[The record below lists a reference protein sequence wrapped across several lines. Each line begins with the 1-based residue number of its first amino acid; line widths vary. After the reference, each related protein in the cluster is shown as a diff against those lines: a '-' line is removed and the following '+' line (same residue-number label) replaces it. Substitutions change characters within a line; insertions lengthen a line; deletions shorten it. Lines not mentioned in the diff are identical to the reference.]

1 MRVNSNVGRGYGSRR
16 LWWWLTRIFS
26 AVCRK
31 LATPCAN
38 RWGCGSVLHIDLP
51 LLLILLA
58 LTAFGLVVL
67 YSASGQASHYM
78 MRQSVFFGIAY
89 VAMFTM
95 AQVPLQ
101 VFQRWAPW
109 FYVGGVVLLV
119 LVLLMGTGAKG
130 AQRWL
135 SLGGFRFQP
144 SEALKLAVPIAI
156 AAYLSQRLLPP
167 RFKHVLI
174 TLLLIGIPTVLIMKQ
189 PDLGTSLLIAASGL
203 IVLFFAGL
211 RWRYIG
217 GAFGALLMAAW
228 PMWQFVLR
236 DYQKQRILTLL
247 NPEADKLG
255 AGWNI
260 TQSKTAIGSGGIDGK
275 GWLQGTQSQLDF
287 IPESHTDFIIA
298 VLAEEFGL
306 VGVLVLMALYV
317 LVIGRGLMIALK
329 AQDSFS
335 RLLAGSLTFT
345 FFVYVFVNV
354 GMVTGL
360 LPVVGVPLP
369 LVSHGGT
376 SIVTL
381 MAGFGILMAIS
392 TERRRVTF

>member
-1 MRVNSNVGRGYGSRR
+1 MSSQDFLRRMPEASHALRKPVGIWQR
-16 LWWWLTRIFS
+16 
-26 AVCRK
+26 
-31 LATPCAN
+31 
-38 RWGCGSVLHIDLP
+38 LHIDLP
-51 LLLILLA
+51 LLVMLLV
-58 LTAFGLVVL
+58 LTAYGLVVL
-67 YSASGQASHYM
+67 YSASGENGHYIK
-78 MRQSVFFGIAY
+78 RQSVFFVIAY
-89 VAMFTM
+89 FAMFIT
-95 AQVPLQ
+95 AQIKMQ
-101 VFQRWAPW
+101 VLQRWAPW
-109 FYVGGVVLLV
+109 FYGGGVLLLV
-119 LVLLMGTGAKG
+119 LVIFFGTGAKG

-135 SLGGFRFQP
+135 SVGGFRFQP
-144 SEALKLAVPIAI
+144 SEVLKLAVPIAV
-156 AAYLSQRLLPP
+156 AAYLARRLLPP
-167 RFKHVLI
+167 GLKHVFVVLV
-174 TLLLIGIPTVLIMKQ
+174 LIGVPTVLIMRQ

-217 GAFGALLMAAW
+217 GAFAAVLMAAW

-247 NPEADKLG
+247 SPEADKLG

-260 TQSKTAIGSGGIDGK
+260 IQSKTAIGSGGVDGK

-287 IPESHTDFIIA
+287 LPESHTDFIIA

-306 VGVLVLMALYV
+306 TGVLMLLALYI
-317 LVIGRGLMIALK
+317 LVIGRGLIIGLR
-329 AQDSFS
+329 AQDTFS
-335 RLLAGSLTFT
+335 RLLAGGITLT
-345 FFVYVFVNV
+345 FFVYVFVNI

-381 MAGFGILMAIS
+381 MTGFGMLMAIS
-392 TERRRVTF
+392 TERRRLTI